1 MGDPSQTP
9 LASLDIAISHEFAWT
24 EEWDRLEQDPIARDV
39 FLAIGAG
46 HLRGPDF
53 YEDAFRF
60 SEHVRATKKPCQ
72 HCGKAPSLE
81 TAQDLLDA
89 LRAACDDPA
98 MKNPW
103 PPQPRYGRFPHPA
116 PATETV
122 KREEIGRELRLREL
136 LAMVKCGLAEMVDDG
151 EPKPKTNAPKHIK
164 YHIQPAPPEPEP
176 VGTYEI

>member
-1 MGDPSQTP
+1 MGSNPSQTP

-24 EEWDRLEQDPIARDV
+24 EEWERLENDPIARDV
-39 FLAIGAG
+39 FLAIGAC
-46 HLRGPDF
+46 HLRGPEF

-60 SEHVRATKKPCQ
+60 SEHVRATRKPCQ
-72 HCGKAPSLE
+72 HCGKAPTIE

-103 PPQPRYGRFPHPA
+103 LPQSRSGRWPHPA
-116 PATETV
+116 PPSETV

-136 LAMVKCGLAEMVDDG
+136 LAMVKCGLAEMCA
-151 EPKPKTNAPKHIK
+151 EPDPTPKLTLHVK
-164 YHIQPAPPEPEP
+164 YHIQPAPEVETI
-176 VGTYEI
+176 GHYEI